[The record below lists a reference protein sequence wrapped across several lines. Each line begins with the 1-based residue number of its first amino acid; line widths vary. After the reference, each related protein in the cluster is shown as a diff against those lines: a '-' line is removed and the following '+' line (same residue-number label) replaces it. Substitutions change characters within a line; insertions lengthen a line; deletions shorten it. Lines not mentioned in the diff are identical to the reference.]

1 MIEPNRETYI
11 KIPTSL
17 GIRIVDLLE
26 KIVNRRSWAEIHEDT
41 IDLAIYILIYMKT
54 YDETD
59 D

>member
-17 GIRIVDLLE
+17 GIRIVDLL
-26 KIVNRRSWAEIHEDT
+26 VNISKMKPGAEIYEDAVKIT
-41 IDLAIYILIYMKT
+41 EDFLNYMKT